1 MTNHGRFLCAIYA
14 AVTLWL
20 ALCTIATL
28 GHVPLW
34 TSIIMAAASIA
45 TIVAGLRESTHA
57 DELRA
62 VRVELERAARPAVVR
77 PVISQ
82 EERAAFDELVA
93 GLGMDDAA

>member
-1 MTNHGRFLCAIYA
+1 MTHAGRFLCAIYA

-20 ALCTIATL
+20 TFCTIATF

-34 TSIIMAAASIA
+34 TSIVMAAASIA

-62 VRVELERAARPAVVR
+62 VRVDLERAARPADVT

-82 EERAAFDELVA
+82 AERAVFDELVA